1 MFKLPEGIKVDEKID
16 VSEGTIQ
23 PFDHGVISTWVGRR
37 KTPAGHRLV
46 RAGRIVGWLA
56 EPSSGKLMLGGKEAR
71 IRLEEIE
78 AEGSFRFT
86 AGSYSLAGLGSVAE
100 TVPEAFEFTAD
111 RQGLL
116 ARGNALQRLMS
127 RDLSAVLRVLFEQET
142 VRGGVVVDQGMLI
155 AVSYTHLTLPTKA

>member
-56 EPSSGKLMLGGKEAR
+56 EPSSGKLMLGGK
-71 IRLEEIE
+71 
-78 AEGSFRFT
+78 
-86 AGSYSLAGLGSVAE
+86 
-100 TVPEAFEFTAD
+100 
-111 RQGLL
+111 
-116 ARGNALQRLMS
+116 
-127 RDLSAVLRVLFEQET
+127 
-142 VRGGVVVDQGMLI
+142 
-155 AVSYTHLTLPTKA
+155 